1 MKVWIDRRP
10 RSLEDVSLRP
20 ARVLLLAKE
29 RIAIV
34 DREMTMRQDTVRES
48 PSWLVVVS
56 NEGIVKS
63 LPVT

>member
-10 RSLEDVSLRP
+10 KSFEDVSLRP

-34 DREMTMRQDTVRES
+34 DREMMMRQDTVRERERY
-48 PSWLVVVS
+48 VVA
-56 NEGIVKS
+56 
-63 LPVT
+63 